1 MRLECTTKV
10 SHPAGVPW
18 FLTCGPDRHQ
28 APVRNKWSIQ
38 DNICVM
44 TCYYQSRP
52 GVRGYRQRLHAFWE
66 EKGLFQ
72 VREQRLRDRVRMIQ
86 RKGWL
91 SQLQLEEIKRL
102 VESGENNVKAQKDVQ
117 NRTSTEPI
125 QKVKNEEGK
134 GRGEENSELLINYD
148 NTDTVGKQT
157 ILEKIVELMKKDN
170 LPNPQNLR
178 RIDRVRLK
186 EKAKLVNEVIESVQT
201 NNITE
206 DNKIVKC
213 GSLVITQLLGI
224 KEIRNKKKEEPFE
237 K

>member
-10 SHPAGVPW
+10 SHPEGVPW
-18 FLTCGPDRHQ
+18 FLTCGPDCHQ
-28 APVRNKWSIQ
+28 APVRKKWSTQ

-44 TCYYQSRP
+44 TCYYQNRP

-66 EKGLFQ
+66 EKGFFQ
-72 VREQRLRDRVRMIQ
+72 VGEQRLCDRVRMIQ

-117 NRTSTEPI
+117 NRTGTEPI

-134 GRGEENSELLINYD
+134 GRGEKNPELLINYD
-148 NTDTVGKQT
+148 NIDTVEKQT

-201 NNITE
+201 SNITE

-213 GSLVITQLLGI
+213 GSLVIT
-224 KEIRNKKKEEPFE
+224 NC
-237 K
+237 